1 MENCI
6 RAEWGYKSYFA
17 SYNSNSRGVAILF
30 NNNLEFLVKKVYK
43 DILGNY
49 IFVTVTIMDREF
61 LIVSLYG
68 PNRDDPEFYAELEE
82 RINDVGLENIIIG
95 GDWNLVLDYTL
106 DYYNYKHHNN
116 IKAQEQVDNLM
127 INLDLLDIWREL
139 YPEMRRYTWRR
150 NTPLQQSR
158 LDFFLISDLL
168 STFVTNADIKAGYRT
183 DHSMITL
190 TLTLG
195 KESKNKLLW
204 KFNNSLLK
212 DKHFAEEIND
222 VIKAVVE
229 EYAALP
235 YTREQLSKIPKCDI
249 QFVISDQL
257 FLDVLLMKIRSK
269 TISYAAMK
277 KRLDE
282 KKEKDL
288 ENSIQ
293 SLEAKIVLT
302 ENEKR
307 KLEQDKLEL
316 VAIRDKRMKGVLLR
330 SRARWIA
337 DGEKITK
344 YFCRLEKRNYISK
357 QMTKLTLN
365 NGEEIYESKDIIKE
379 VKVFYERL
387 YSERQVEDCEI
398 LDMVQDIP
406 MLTLQEKTS
415 LEGEITLA
423 EASLALKNMKNY
435 KSPGSDGFT
444 AEFFKFF
451 WLQLGSFVVRSLNDG
466 FRKGE
471 LSTTQKEGVIIC
483 IPKGDKSKDLIK
495 NWRPISL
502 LNVVYKI
509 GSACIAKRLKSVLHS
524 LINEDQTG
532 FMANRY
538 IGDNIR
544 LIYDL
549 ISYLYR
555 ENKPALLLCLDF
567 EKAFDSVDW
576 KFMFKVLR
584 AFGFGPDICQWIS
597 TFYKDIKSSVTVNGQ
612 LSQWFA
618 IQRGCRQGDPISP
631 YLFILCVEIL
641 AIMIRQNKHIKGIF
655 IGETEYKISQY
666 ADDTEITLEGDK
678 NSFEET
684 VKTINTFG
692 KASGLFLNAGKT
704 SAIWLGN
711 KRNLRYLVYGLL
723 MTSKSVRY
731 STLVIFFF
739 FEIRALYK
747 VWLKRQITPLG
758 RVAVL
763 KSLILSKI
771 IHLWMLLP
779 NPPDNLVN
787 ELQKT
792 VFQFVWNRKQDRIS
806 RKIAVRSI
814 AKGGL
819 GIPNIKT
826 YINALKLIRIRKLKT
841 SEHKWKSIIK
851 STYPKVMW
859 FEQLGS
865 SLQEHE
871 VNKFWSHV
879 FMAYKEFG
887 KQIHVENSEEL
898 VAEPIFCNQN
908 ILVGNR
914 IIFFIKTGL
923 TKACVSH

>member
-1 MENCI
+1 M
-6 RAEWGYKSYFA
+6 
-17 SYNSNSRGVAILF
+17 
-30 NNNLEFLVKKVYK
+30 YK

-49 IFVTVTIMDREF
+49 IFVTVTIMDRDF

-68 PNRDDPEFYAELEE
+68 PNRYDPEFYAELEE
-82 RINDVGLENIIIG
+82 RINDVGFENIIIG

-116 IKAQEQVDNLM
+116 IKAQELVDNLM
-127 INLDLLDIWREL
+127 IKLDLLDIWREL

-158 LDFFLISDLL
+158 LVFFLISDLL
-168 STFVTNADIKAGYRT
+168 STFVTNADIKAGYST

-212 DKHFAEEIND
+212 DKLFAEEIND

-235 YTREQLSKIPKCDI
+235 YIREQLSKIPKCDI
-249 QFVISDQL
+249 QFVISNQL

-293 SLEAKIVLT
+293 SLEAKIVLA

-307 KLEQDKLEL
+307 KLEKDKQEL
-316 VAIRDKRMKGVLLR
+316 VAIRDKRMEGILLR

-344 YFCRLEKRNYISK
+344 YFCGLEKRNYISK
-357 QMTKLTLN
+357 QMTKPALN

-398 LDMVQDIP
+398 LDMAQDIP

-415 LEGEITLA
+415 LKGEITLA
-423 EASLALKNMKNY
+423 EASPPLRNMKNY
-435 KSPGSDGFT
+435 KISGSDGFT

-451 WLQLGSFVVRSLNDG
+451 WLQLGSFVVRSLNDD
-466 FRKGE
+466 FRKDE

-495 NWRPISL
+495 NWRPVSL

-509 GSACIAKRLKSVLHS
+509 GSACIAKRLKSVLPS

-549 ISYLYR
+549 IS
-555 ENKPALLLCLDF
+555 ENKPGLLLCLDF

-584 AFGFGPDICQWIS
+584 AFGFGPDICQWKS
-597 TFYKDIKSSVTVNGQ
+597 TFYKDINSSVTVNGQ

-631 YLFILCVEIL
+631 YLFILC
-641 AIMIRQNKHIKGIF
+641 
-655 IGETEYKISQY
+655 
-666 ADDTEITLEGDK
+666 
-678 NSFEET
+678 
-684 VKTINTFG
+684 
-692 KASGLFLNAGKT
+692 
-704 SAIWLGN
+704 
-711 KRNLRYLVYGLL
+711 
-723 MTSKSVRY
+723 
-731 STLVIFFF
+731 
-739 FEIRALYK
+739 
-747 VWLKRQITPLG
+747 
-758 RVAVL
+758 
-763 KSLILSKI
+763 
-771 IHLWMLLP
+771 
-779 NPPDNLVN
+779 
-787 ELQKT
+787 
-792 VFQFVWNRKQDRIS
+792 
-806 RKIAVRSI
+806 
-814 AKGGL
+814 
-819 GIPNIKT
+819 
-826 YINALKLIRIRKLKT
+826 
-841 SEHKWKSIIK
+841 
-851 STYPKVMW
+851 
-859 FEQLGS
+859 
-865 SLQEHE
+865 
-871 VNKFWSHV
+871 
-879 FMAYKEFG
+879 
-887 KQIHVENSEEL
+887 
-898 VAEPIFCNQN
+898 
-908 ILVGNR
+908 
-914 IIFFIKTGL
+914 
-923 TKACVSH
+923 